1 MTNETL
7 EELGRFAER
16 KYLERLNNYE
26 NCDFSNGVIE
36 GAKWQQQRM
45 YSEEEVLD
53 LLAKFRRE
61 NRGKDFIPFKDI
73 QEWFEQFKK
82 K

>member
-1 MTNETL
+1 MTAVEWL
-7 EELGRFAER
+7 EEQLNKIFISNEIQQINHLFEQA
-16 KYLERLNNYE
+16 LEME
-26 NCDFSNGVIE
+26 
-36 GAKWQQQRM
+36 KQQKEKM